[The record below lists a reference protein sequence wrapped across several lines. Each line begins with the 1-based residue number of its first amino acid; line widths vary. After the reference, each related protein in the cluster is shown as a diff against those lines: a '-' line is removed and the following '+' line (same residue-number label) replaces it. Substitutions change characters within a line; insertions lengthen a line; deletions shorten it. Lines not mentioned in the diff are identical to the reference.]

1 MDAILTDIPPSAGS
15 ARATPRARLPGEGDH
30 SEAMPGPAVG
40 PADRPAP
47 PTKTDGSTSSRKM
60 LLVGTAAVMLLAGIG
75 GGAYLE
81 RGRLAALPFFHHDAG
96 RQRPPA
102 LIAGNDVVLPAPARP
117 SGAEPAGDRPV
128 PGAAEMG
135 AKSGEKDRAREPAVV
150 SPASPATPKAIVP
163 TVSPQQVEL
172 NEITGLHPAT
182 APARA
187 VSATSAAVPHSAEA
201 TPAAPGSSVVA
212 APDPA
217 DKARFTSTP
226 SVGAPALATAQ
237 QATPSKALPP
247 STPPAVRNAD
257 PVATATALQAAPMAP
272 PQQVD
277 LLHLMTEMAVVVR
290 DLRTENG
297 QLRSEVADLTTRVDN
312 QMTQFDRRLSL
323 AEAKGAMAAAMGAG
337 QPDDAPPAV
346 DTGKHSAPA
355 APAPPPLIRSVK
367 DYRIQAASPRL
378 AMLTFAG
385 SLDGDPSSI
394 QVSIGDDVPGVGRI
408 KSIFQRGSTWVIQ
421 TDHGAIQ

>member
-15 ARATPRARLPGEGDH
+15 ARATPRARLPGEEDH
-30 SEAMPGPAVG
+30 GEAMPGPAVG

-47 PTKTDGSTSSRKM
+47 PTKTEGPTSSRKM
-60 LLVGTAAVMLLAGIG
+60 LLVGTAAIMLLAGIG

-81 RGRLAALPFFHHDAG
+81 RGRLATLPFFHHDAG
-96 RQRPPA
+96 RQRPA

-117 SGAEPAGDRPV
+117 SGTGPAGDRPV

-135 AKSGEKDRAREPAVV
+135 AKSGQKDRAREPAVA

-172 NEITGLHPAT
+172 NEITALHPAT
-182 APARA
+182 APARSA
-187 VSATSAAVPHSAEA
+187 SATPAAVPRSPEA

-217 DKARFTSTP
+217 DKARFTGAP
-226 SVGAPALATAQ
+226 SGGAPAAPTAQ
-237 QATPSKALPP
+237 QVTPSKALPP
-247 STPPAVRNAD
+247 STPPSVRSAD
-257 PVATATALQAAPMAP
+257 PVATATTLQAAPMAP

-297 QLRSEVADLTTRVDN
+297 QLRSEVEDLTTRVDS

-346 DTGKHSAPA
+346 DTGKHPAPA

-385 SLDGDPSSI
+385 SPDGDPSSI

-408 KSIFQRGSTWVIQ
+408 RSIFQRGSTWVIQ
-421 TDHGAIQ
+421 TDHGVIQ